1 MIEKNAMMSLDTYC
15 PAQTI
20 LFLNTPCTE
29 LAAAGAIRGTRQ
41 TNIYAGVATNVDQH
55 CQPA

>member
-1 MIEKNAMMSLDTYC
+1 MIEKNAIMSLDTYS

-29 LAAAGAIRGTRQ
+29 FAVTGAIRGTGQ

>member
-1 MIEKNAMMSLDTYC
+1 MSLDTYS

-29 LAAAGAIRGTRQ
+29 LAVAEAIRGTRQ
-41 TNIYAGVATNVDQH
+41 INIYAGVATNVDKY
-55 CQPA
+55 CQPS

>member
-1 MIEKNAMMSLDTYC
+1 MSLDTYS

-20 LFLNTPCTE
+20 LILNTLCTE
-29 LAAAGAIRGTRQ
+29 LATGKAIRCTRQ
-41 TNIYAGVATNVDQH
+41 TNIYAGVATNVNKR